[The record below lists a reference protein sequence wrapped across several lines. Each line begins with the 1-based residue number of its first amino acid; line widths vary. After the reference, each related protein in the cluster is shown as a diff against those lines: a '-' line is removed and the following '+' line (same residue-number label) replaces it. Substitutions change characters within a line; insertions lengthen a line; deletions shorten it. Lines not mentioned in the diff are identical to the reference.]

1 MSDPISD
8 MMIRIKN
15 AGAVQKPLVNIPLS
29 RLKKE
34 ILEVLQKENFVGN
47 FIETGKGVHKN
58 LEVILKYTNDG
69 TPLINELK
77 RVSKSSC
84 RVYIKAKDLH
94 PFKKGFGLRLL
105 STPQGIMSDR
115 DAKKLNI
122 GGEVLFEIY

>member
-8 MMIRIKN
+8 MIIRIKN
-15 AGAVQKPLVNIPLS
+15 AGAVNKPLVNIPLS

-34 ILEVLQKENFVGN
+34 ILTAMQKENFVGN

-58 LEVILKYTNDG
+58 LEVILRYNVDN

-105 STPQGIMSDR
+105 STPNGIMSDR
-115 DAKKLNI
+115 EAKKLNV

>member
-8 MMIRIKN
+8 MIIRIKN
-15 AGAVQKPLVNIPLS
+15 AGAVNKPLVNIPLS
-29 RLKKE
+29 RLKKD
-34 ILEVLQKENFVGN
+34 ILTVLQKENFVGN
-47 FIETGKGVHKN
+47 FIETGKGVHKS
-58 LEVILKYTNDG
+58 LEVILKYNVDG

-84 RVYIKAKDLH
+84 RFYIKAKDLH
-94 PFKKGFGLRLL
+94 PFRKGAGLRLV

-115 DAKKLNI
+115 EAKKLNI